1 MPKKPLCFVLM
12 PFGTKTLADNRS
24 VDFNYAYNQLIKP
37 AIEAAGLE
45 PIRADEEKTD
55 GIIHKPMFERLI
67 LCEYAVADLS
77 ASNANVFYELGVRH
91 AIKPFT
97 TTIIFEGANRLPFD
111 VNLLRGLP
119 YYFDEKGLLK
129 DLEATKKQLTDKLLT
144 AKANQDKDSPVFQL
158 LDGFP
163 EIAHLKTDVFR
174 EQVEYAEKIK
184 EALRKARNKKS
195 KEEIKAIEDDLG
207 NLKDVEAGI
216 LVDLFLSYRSIEAY
230 DEMIVLIEEKFPKH
244 ISNTIMMREQYA
256 FALNRKNKG
265 SQEAIDV
272 LNKLIDERGA
282 SSETYGLMGRI
293 YKDRWSLLSKQAGS
307 ELEAESVLEQA
318 IETYS
323 KGFSMDSRDAFPGI
337 NAISLMEIKDP
348 PDERMSSLLPVVKFA
363 VEQKMKSKTPDYW
376 DYATLLEIA
385 VLEKNQSAAKE
396 ALKKSIPAIGEQWA
410 PKSTINNLQLIRE
423 AREKRGEDVKWQIIY
438 EDELLK
444 KTK

>member
-1 MPKKPLCFVLM
+1 MPRKPLCFVLM
-12 PFGTKTLADNRS
+12 PFGTKTLADNRT
-24 VDFNYAYNQLIKP
+24 VDFNYAYKQLIKP
-37 AIEAAGLE
+37 AIEAADLE

-97 TTIIFEGANRLPFD
+97 TTLIFEGTNRLPFD

-144 AKANQDKDSPVFQL
+144 AKENQDKDSPVFQL
-158 LDGFP
+158 LEGFP
-163 EIAHLKTDVFR
+163 EIDQLTADVFR
-174 EQVEYAEKIK
+174 DQVEYSEKIK
-184 EALRKARNKKS
+184 EELRKARNNKN
-195 KEEIKAIEDDLG
+195 KEEIKAIEKELG
-207 NLKDVEAGI
+207 NLKDQEAGI
-216 LVDLFLSYRSIEAY
+216 LVNLFLSYRSIEAFE
-230 DEMIVLIEEKFPKH
+230 EMIVLVEDKFPEH
-244 ISNTIMMREQYA
+244 ICNTVMIREQYA

-272 LNKLIDERGA
+272 LNKLIDERGG
-282 SSETYGLMGRI
+282 SSETYGLLGRI
-293 YKDRWSLLSKQAGS
+293 YKDRWSLINKQAGS
-307 ELEAESVLEQA
+307 ELEAESVLDQA
-318 IETYS
+318 IETYN
-323 KGFSMDSRDAFPGI
+323 KGFSMDWRNAFPGI
-337 NAISLMEIKDP
+337 NAVSLMEIKNP
-348 PDERMSSLLPVVKFA
+348 PDERKNNLLPIVKFA
-363 VEQKMKSKTPDYW
+363 VEQKMKTKTPDYW

-385 VLEKNQSAAKE
+385 VLEKNQAAAKE
-396 ALKKSIPAIGEQWA
+396 ALKKSIPAIRELWE

-423 AREKRGEDVKWQIIY
+423 AREKRGEDVKWQLVY
-438 EDELLK
+438 EEELLK